1 MLHIYKSGCTGR
13 GSFLLLWVYN
23 DTRSILPF
31 FGFYTALLLWLSFR
45 WTHWLTH
52 NQKNTTL
59 HAFPKTTIT
68 TKLLLVVLV
77 LKGVLDVHDNNL
89 VGTMPKEICDLKLE
103 ALVADCYGS
112 KPEVRC
118 DCCTVCCQGLPY
130 FGCVDV
136 KTGKAVDQVY

>member
-1 MLHIYKSGCTGR
+1 MPP
-13 GSFLLLWVYN
+13 FLLDPLVH
-23 DTRSILPF
+23 SQP
-31 FGFYTALLLWLSFR
+31 
-45 WTHWLTH
+45 
-52 NQKNTTL
+52 QKQNTNRF
-59 HAFPKTTIT
+59 AFPKTTT
-68 TKLLLVVLV
+68 NNPLLLVVLTV
-77 LKGVLDVHDNNL
+77 LVGVLDVHDNNL